1 MQRRVVSLTD
11 TGNSKDSPLAS
22 LLRLPEILIPES
34 VTNFVISNK
43 FVYLQRQLISIANIH
58 QKMYIAKLF
67 SKFLNFSIYM
77 RGKEIKD
84 ILSQKGVSQADIAK
98 ILGIS
103 AANLN
108 NMLAK
113 DDVRTGLLESIAEA
127 AHLPI
132 SVFYGDAYTITGS
145 SNATAINNS
154 TATAGNDDRLLTL
167 LVNKDEQ
174 LTLAMKQTS
183 KAQDQMDKAQQQMG
197 RVLDKLLGNNGD

>member
-1 MQRRVVSLTD
+1 VQRRVDSLTD

-22 LLRLPEILIPES
+22 LLRLPETLIPES

-43 FVYLQRQLISIANIH
+43 FVYLHRQLISIANIH

-98 ILGIS
+98 ILGTS

-113 DDVRTGLLESIAEA
+113 DDVRTGLLESIAQA
-127 AHLPI
+127 ANIPI
-132 SVFYGDAYTITGS
+132 SVFYGDSYTVQGNNNALATGD
-145 SNATAINNS
+145 NS
-154 TATAGNDDRLLTL
+154 TASSSDDRLLAL
-167 LVNKDEQ
+167 LMSKDAQ
-174 LTLAMKQTS
+174 LTLSMQQTS
-183 KAQDQMDKAQQQMG
+183 KAQEQITELIGMMK
-197 RVLDKLLGNNGD
+197 R